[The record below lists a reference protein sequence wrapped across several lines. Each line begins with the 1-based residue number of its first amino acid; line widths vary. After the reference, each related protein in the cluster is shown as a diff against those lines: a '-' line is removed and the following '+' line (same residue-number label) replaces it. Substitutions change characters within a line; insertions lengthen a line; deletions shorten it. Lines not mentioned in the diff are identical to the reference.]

1 MVEESKTAVATV
13 SMPPRRQG
21 QWRAKLVLAFGLMVG
36 AVFLPVAVVFM
47 VGMLPS
53 FVAFFVD
60 NTRERTRAFTVAL
73 LNFVTCFPFML
84 DVAMKTQ
91 TLESAYD
98 ILLDPINVVVMFSGA
113 VAGYFLDWTLA
124 GISNVIMTTKARARL
139 ESIDKR
145 HAELKRK
152 FGIEVTGEI
161 PVDVDG
167 FPLHKD
173 KD

>member
-1 MVEESKTAVATV
+1 MVDPAAAA
-13 SMPPRRQG
+13 PPPVQRRPS
-21 QWRAKLVLAFGLMVG
+21 QWRAKMLLACMMLVG

-60 NTRERTRAFTVAL
+60 TTRERTRAFTVGL
-73 LNFVTCFPFML
+73 LNFVTCFPFIL

-98 ILLDPINVVVMFSGA
+98 VLMDPVNIIVMFSGA
-113 VAGYFLDWTLA
+113 VAGYFLDWTMA
-124 GISNVIMTTKARARL
+124 GISNVIMTTKAKARL
-139 ESIDKR
+139 ETIDKR
-145 HAELKRK
+145 HAELKRR
-152 FGIEVTGEI
+152 FGVEVTGEI

-173 KD
+173 DH